1 MISMNEWY
9 KFVGLA
15 IVLYVILC
23 LILKSY
29 SYQKKVV
36 ENMTS
41 TSTAKDS
48 ISGVVS
54 SNSDVIGDALLISK
68 YRSDYEDTIINLEK
82 AVGLGLLSEVINNA
96 ETISKDPV
104 STDSITAINNINS
117 LRTFRESLNTSM
129 IILDK
134 N

>member
-1 MISMNEWY
+1 MNEWY
-9 KFVGLA
+9 KFIGLA
-15 IVLYVILC
+15 IVLYLILC
-23 LILKSY
+23 LILKAY

-48 ISGVVS
+48 ISGIVS
-54 SNSDVIGDALLISK
+54 SNSDVISDALLITK

>member
-1 MISMNEWY
+1 
-9 KFVGLA
+9 
-15 IVLYVILC
+15 
-23 LILKSY
+23 
-29 SYQKKVV
+29 
-36 ENMTS
+36 MTS

>member
-41 TSTAKDS
+41 TSTSKDS

>member
-1 MISMNEWY
+1 MNEWY

>member
-1 MISMNEWY
+1 MNEWY

-41 TSTAKDS
+41 TSTSKDS

>member
-9 KFVGLA
+9 KFMGLA
-15 IVLYVILC
+15 MLFFIFLC
-23 LILKSY
+23 LILKAY

-36 ENMTS
+36 ENITT

-48 ISGVVS
+48 ISGAVS
-54 SNSDVIGDALLISK
+54 SNTDVIGDALLISK

-82 AVGLGLLSEVINNA
+82 AVGLGLVSEVINNA
-96 ETISKDPV
+96 EIISKDPV

-117 LRTFRESLNTSM
+117 LKLFRESLNTS
-129 IILDK
+129 ILILDK

>member
-1 MISMNEWY
+1 MNEWY

-41 TSTAKDS
+41 ISTAKDS

>member
-1 MISMNEWY
+1 MISMNELY